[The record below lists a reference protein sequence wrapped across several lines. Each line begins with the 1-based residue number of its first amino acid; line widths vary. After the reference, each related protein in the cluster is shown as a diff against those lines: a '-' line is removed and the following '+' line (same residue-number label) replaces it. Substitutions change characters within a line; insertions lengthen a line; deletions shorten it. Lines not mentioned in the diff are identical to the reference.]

1 MGRHW
6 PVSAV
11 KLVDDLAGESPA
23 GANCPVGTV
32 VISGDGK
39 GDQTVES
46 PEVNA
51 LDGWTQ
57 VWSAPTGGLAKQQV
71 VAKANCS
78 QASKTHTS
86 PESECE
92 DEGNAETVIPRS
104 RLEFPVKYWVSAT
117 GKFPVV
123 SEDDMLRKTINESSE
138 PVVGRLGI
146 VGTCTAKVSRISRR
160 AAKSGCARNWGG
172 WGRLSVNGPGQ
183 NNPDRSEDPWGRA
196 ITVARMAAPKRT
208 TAPTQSGTLRLKA
221 RGAKEGSKP
230 DGRRD
235 NWASLLGRPPLIS
248 QP

>member
-1 MGRHW
+1 MLVRRD
-6 PVSAV
+6 SAV
-11 KLVDDLAGESPA
+11 KLVDDLAGESPVRA
-23 GANCPVGTV
+23 DCPVGTV

-51 LDGWTQ
+51 LEGWTQ

-71 VAKANCS
+71 VAKANRS

-92 DEGNAETVIPRS
+92 DEGNAETVIPWS
-104 RLEFPVKYWVSAT
+104 RLISPAKYWVSAT

-146 VGTCTAKVSRISRR
+146 AGTCTAKASRISRH

-172 WGRLSVNGPGQ
+172 WGRLSVDGPGQ
-183 NNPDRSEDPWGRA
+183 HNPVRSEDPWGRA
-196 ITVARMAAPKRT
+196 IRVARMAAPKRT
-208 TAPTQSGTLRLKA
+208 TFPTQSGIFRLKA
-221 RGAKEGSKP
+221 MSAKEGSKP
-230 DGRRD
+230 DGCD
-235 NWASLLGRPPLIS
+235 NWAPTLGRHPSIR